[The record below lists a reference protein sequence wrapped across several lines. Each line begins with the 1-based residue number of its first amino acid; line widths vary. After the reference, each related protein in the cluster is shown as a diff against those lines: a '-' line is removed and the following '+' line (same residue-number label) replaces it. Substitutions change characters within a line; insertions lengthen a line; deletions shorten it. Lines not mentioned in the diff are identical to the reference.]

1 MTTRSSTRNQSHN
14 NEMSNN
20 TEVNNN
26 EPISASTMAQTNE
39 TMVPENYL
47 LPPDRQHRPDDDS
60 ASLPSPAITSSAMG
74 RPSAASGD
82 AVTTSHPYLP
92 VGGFPYTGQQGA
104 RPKIVGYTP
113 AFTPPVVSAHTAVTS
128 SINSDSLPIRST
140 NPVYTSRGYQGSGDY
155 IMTSAPIMESGL
167 ESCMQDSSQT
177 LASWLPSENSHQY
190 LGVNSRPTYPQ
201 YSGISSSRPTIKLPV
216 FNGKG
221 RWNTFINQF
230 ENVAVG
236 QLWSEKERRRHML
249 SCLSGDAADFV
260 FELEPESL
268 NNYHSV
274 VHQLSVRFKEVKTQE
289 SCQRLFFSR
298 ILNSNETVREFAA
311 QLKTLSFKAFPV
323 GVSHQVREEMLIKQF
338 FDGLGDGDV
347 DFKIRYLQR
356 PKTLDSALDMYDEY
370 IMFKSNS
377 RRDTNRKFNPVRVLS
392 ENDKISKVFEA
403 KHSQTSEID
412 NLKLMIQK
420 QNETIKKLQDRLA
433 TAPKNN
439 TVPNRY
445 SSQRD
450 KADVECYY
458 CHEKGHYSRECPK
471 KRSNGP
477 LN

>member
-1 MTTRSSTRNQSHN
+1 MNTRSSIRNQSKN
-14 NEMSNN
+14 SEMLKGSEASNN
-20 TEVNNN
+20 DFASN
-26 EPISASTMAQTNE
+26 SASTMAQNNE
-39 TMVPENYL
+39 PMVLGNYQ
-47 LPPDRQHRPDDDS
+47 LPVDRPDDGNLLIP
-60 ASLPSPAITSSAMG
+60 ASTSSSIVG
-74 RPSAASGD
+74 RPAAAVASAASGD

-140 NPVYTSRGYQGSGDY
+140 NPVYTSRGYQGSGDD
-155 IMTSAPIMESGL
+155 IMTSAPVMESGL

-190 LGVNSRPTYPQ
+190 LGMNSRP
-201 YSGISSSRPTIKLPV
+201 I
-216 FNGKG
+216 NGKG

-236 QLWSEKERRRHML
+236 QLWSENERRRHLL

-323 GVSHQVREEMLIKQF
+323 GVSHQVREQMLIKQF

-392 ENDKISKVFEA
+392 EEDKVSKVYEA
-403 KHSQTSEID
+403 KDSQISEIN

-420 QNETIKKLQDRLA
+420 QNENIKKLQDRLA
-433 TAPKNN
+433 TVPRNN
-439 TVPNRY
+439 QVHNRFP
-445 SSQRD
+445 SQRD

-471 KRSNGP
+471 KKGHGP